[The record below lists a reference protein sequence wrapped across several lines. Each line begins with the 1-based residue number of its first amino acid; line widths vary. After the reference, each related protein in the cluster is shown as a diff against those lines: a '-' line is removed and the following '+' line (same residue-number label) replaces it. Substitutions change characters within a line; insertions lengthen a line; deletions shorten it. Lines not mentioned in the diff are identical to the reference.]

1 MPVGASRARRWVPVW
16 IALFFGAAL
25 TVIYYERERAQEGER
40 VSRVVNVRADW
51 RAVATKTG
59 IRPSLAMIEST
70 AAFVASNPGMT
81 GDLFRDFVQ
90 SLHSYHE
97 VHPQRVMWLPKV
109 AEEEREAFEAKV
121 RAGSGPADF
130 KIMDVGPNLT
140 LAPRAARPHYFPV
153 LYAVLS
159 KGGQPFL
166 GVDPFSDPERLG
178 ALVVARDSG
187 DTGMTIARPSEG
199 SDDVGPVVSVYAPVY
214 AGGRVPGMIE
224 ERRAALVGIVSG
236 VFSVLDL
243 LNTANVVPDSAADIF
258 VSERP
263 FTRESPVMP
272 MAVSPSS
279 LDRFVEARAPL
290 DVRSLSGEVIER
302 VMQLGGQ
309 QWYLLF
315 HYSPAQL
322 DLLRS
327 AEATLILVVGTLLTL
342 AVAGYAATQR
352 HVVESLVSG
361 IGIKDRQLREA
372 SADLARSNAWLLAA
386 IEASPVAMI
395 GIDTEGHVMS
405 WNDSATAIFGYSAGE
420 ALGRFPPNVPA
431 EREDESRNL
440 MTRVLAGETL
450 RNFPVTARTKDGR
463 SLEILASAAPIRATD
478 GRVSG
483 LVAMMVDTTD
493 LRQAERALSQSVKME
508 ALGQLTGGLAHDLN
522 NLLGVI
528 VGNLDLLQ
536 DKIADRADL
545 QKFVTTPLNAALKG
559 AELNNALLA
568 FSQRQDLEPS
578 KLSVATVVADMA
590 KMLGRTLGDNI
601 TLKVD
606 TPPDLWP
613 IVADQAQLAS
623 AILHLAVNARD
634 AMPSGGR
641 LTITAAN
648 VAVDAKMR
656 QKASELAQ
664 ERYVCLS
671 VTDTGTGMTP
681 EVIAHVFEPFFTTK
695 RDRKGSG
702 LGLPQVLGF
711 AKQSGGTARIYSEV
725 GHGTSVHLYLP
736 AAGDDEAA
744 GLSAA
749 MDLAF
754 SPGRGETI
762 LVVEDNPELR
772 DAVVAQLDS
781 LGYRPVVAADGREAL
796 EELTKGIRADLLFT
810 DVVMPGGMD
819 GRQLAAEVK
828 ARWPGMKML
837 FTSGFAGASA
847 ADGGALPGRLLRK
860 PYRMQD
866 LAARIRETLD
876 S

>member
-1 MPVGASRARRWVPVW
+1 MPKGASRARQWVPVW

-25 TVIYYERERAQEGER
+25 TLIYYQRERAEEDER
-40 VSRVVNVRADW
+40 VRRVVNVRADW
-51 RAVATKTG
+51 RAVATRSG
-59 IRPSLAMIEST
+59 VRPSLALIEST

-81 GDLFRDFVQ
+81 GDLFRNFVR
-90 SLHSYHE
+90 SLHSYHD
-97 VHPQRVMWLPKV
+97 VQPQRVMWLPKV
-109 AEEEREAFEAKV
+109 AEEERETFEAKV
-121 RAGSGPADF
+121 RAGAGLPDF

-140 LAPRAARPHYFPV
+140 LAPRSTRAQYFPV
-153 LYAVLS
+153 LYAVLT
-159 KGGQPFL
+159 KGGDPFL
-166 GVDPFSDPERLG
+166 GVDPFSDPARQG

-187 DTGMTIARPSEG
+187 DTGVTVARPSEG
-199 SDDVGPVVSVYAPVY
+199 SDNVGPVVSVYAPVY
-214 AGGRVPGMIE
+214 AGGGVPQTIE
-224 ERRAALVGIVSG
+224 ERRASLIGIVSG

-243 LNTANVVPDSAADIF
+243 LNTGNVVPDSAADIF

-263 FTRESPVMP
+263 FTRDGQVTPI
-272 MAVSPSS
+272 AVSPSAS
-279 LDRFVEARAPL
+279 DRFVAASTPL
-290 DVRSLSGEVIER
+290 DTKALPGALIER
-302 VMQLGGQ
+302 VMQVGGQ

-315 HYSPAQL
+315 HYAPVQL
-322 DLLRS
+322 ALLRS
-327 AEATLILVVGTLLTL
+327 AEANFILFVGAILTL
-342 AVAGYAATQR
+342 AVAGYVAAQR
-352 HVVESLVSG
+352 YAVESLASG

-372 SADLARSNAWLLAA
+372 SADLAHSNAWLLAA
-386 IEASPVAMI
+386 IEASAVAMI

-405 WNDSATAIFGYSAGE
+405 WNDSATAVFGYSAGE
-420 ALGRFPPNVPA
+420 ALGRFPLNVPP
-431 EREDESRNL
+431 EREDEARNL

-450 RNFPVTARTKDGR
+450 RNFPVAAQTRDGKR
-463 SLEILASAAPIRATD
+463 LEVLTSAAPIRAAD
-478 GRVSG
+478 GKVSG
-483 LVAMMVDTTD
+483 LVAMMVDMTD

-536 DKIADRADL
+536 DKIADRPDL

-590 KMLGRTLGDNI
+590 KMLGRTLGDNV
-601 TLKVD
+601 TLNVD

-648 VAVDAKMR
+648 VAVDAAMR
-656 QKASELAQ
+656 ANAPELALD
-664 ERYVCLS
+664 RYVCLS
-671 VTDTGTGMTP
+671 VTDTGVGMTP
-681 EVIAHVFEPFFTTK
+681 EVVAHVFEPFFTTK

-725 GHGTSVHLYLP
+725 GHGTSVHVYLP
-736 AAGDDEAA
+736 VADDEEAA
-744 GLSAA
+744 SSVAT
-749 MDLAF
+749 DLTV

-772 DAVVAQLDS
+772 DAVVDQLEN
-781 LGYRPVVAADGREAL
+781 LGYRSLVASTGREAL
-796 EELTKGIRADLLFT
+796 AVLTQGTEVDLLFT

-819 GRQLAAEVK
+819 GRQLAAEVRGK
-828 ARWPGMKML
+828 WPGLKIL
-837 FTSGFAGASA
+837 FTSGFAGASGT
-847 ADGGALPGRLLRK
+847 DGGALPGRLLRK

-866 LAARIRETLD
+866 LAARLREALN